1 MAGSTGVIRL
11 LFAIQL
17 VTMGAMEMSGPF
29 WPVRLRALAPDD
41 LALTVSGVG
50 VYVAPMLGIALTGA
64 LWGRLGD
71 RCGHRAMMLRAL
83 AGLALTQL
91 GLALAADAWTILALR
106 FVQGACAGFSAPV
119 QAYGVGVVPPERRG
133 RLFAFLQIST
143 NLGSLVGAVGGG
155 LILDHASF
163 FWINAGASALCVACA
178 LAVLALLPSAA
189 PSHAAPRPPRTENS
203 VPAGTLWRNPAI
215 LGLLVAHGCL
225 LASRLMPQVPFALY
239 VRGTFHVDNWVV
251 GLCYGLMAA
260 GFIASA
266 ALWARAFE
274 GVSRSRTL
282 GRIAGVAAACTLVV
296 LVAGTTASVTVFA
309 LAYFVWGTLLGATT
323 PVLTTLI
330 SREAAEQRQGHVLG
344 IVQSTTQASSIA
356 GIALGGLV
364 NQAVGPTAVFPAVAA
379 LYLFSCLV
387 MLRARQAEI
396 REERPGL
403 EGRLT

>member
-29 WPVRLRALAPDD
+29 WPVRLRALAPSE

-71 RCGHRAMMLRAL
+71 RYGHRAMMLRAL
-83 AGLALTQL
+83 VGLALTQL
-91 GLALAADAWTILALR
+91 GLALASDAWTIVALR
-106 FVQGACAGFSAPV
+106 FVQGACAGFSAPA

-133 RLFAFLQIST
+133 RLFAFLQVST
-143 NLGSLVGAVGGG
+143 NVGSLVGAVGGG

-178 LAVLALLPSAA
+178 LAVLALLPPAA
-189 PSHAAPRPPRTENS
+189 PAPRAPQAPPGETT
-203 VPAGTLWRNPAI
+203 PAPGALWRNPAI

-225 LASRLMPQVPFALY
+225 LTCRLMPQVPFALY
-239 VRGTFHVDNWVV
+239 VRGTFQVENWVV
-251 GLCYGLMAA
+251 GLCYGLMAM
-260 GFIASA
+260 GFVASA

-274 GVSRSRTL
+274 GASRSRAL
-282 GRIAGVAAACTLVV
+282 GRIAGVAAACALAA
-296 LVAGTTASVTVFA
+296 LLAGTTTSIALFA
-309 LAYFVWGTLLGATT
+309 FAYFAWGALLGATT

-330 SREAAEQRQGHVLG
+330 SREAAERHQGQVLG

-364 NQAVGPTAVFPAVAA
+364 NQAAGSAAVFPAVAA
-379 LYLFSCLV
+379 LYLASCLFV
-387 MLRARQAEI
+387 LRARQAAVGTG
-396 REERPGL
+396 RRSL